1 MSTDTTRGGSDVA
14 AAPAADSG
22 ARPRSRRRRVIRW
35 ALLAVAVV
43 YAAGSGWWFWQSDH
57 SAAVAGGRLRDRVL
71 AAATREIADLNTVD
85 DHHIGAWEARWLADT
100 TGALHRLVQ
109 RTNASAQAQIKQV
122 QTSSAATVTSAAV
135 VGLDQR
141 AGTATVIAVVRVR
154 QTASSGGANTVTNR
168 YVAVLTRSGGQWLIT
183 SLKPA

>member
-1 MSTDTTRGGSDVA
+1 
-14 AAPAADSG
+14 
-22 ARPRSRRRRVIRW
+22 
-35 ALLAVAVV
+35 VAVV